1 MLSRPAPRPFSGAGY
16 ADLVS
21 TDADR
26 QAVRDLNRRFY
37 EAHERKRLD
46 EMAALWSH
54 GPDVICIHPGWPIL
68 RGWAAVEDSWRRI
81 FAAPSANQFIVT
93 NEQLNIA
100 SGVAWMTLD
109 ENLMSGAGTGT
120 IAATNI
126 FLKID
131 GTWKIV
137 HHHGSPVA
145 QQRTEI

>member
-1 MLSRPAPRPFSGAGY
+1 VA
-16 ADLVS
+16 

-26 QAVRDLNRRFY
+26 EAVRELNRRFY

-46 EMAALWSH
+46 DMALLWSH

-68 RGWAAVEDSWRRI
+68 RGWPAVEDSWRRI
-81 FAAPSANQFIVT
+81 FAGPSANQFIVT
-93 NEQLNIA
+93 NAQLNIA

-109 ENLMSGAGTGT
+109 ENLMSAGGTGT

-126 FLKID
+126 YVKID
-131 GTWKIV
+131 GAWKIV

-145 QQRTEI
+145 QQRTGI